1 MKRIK
6 TTKLVTRER
15 AVEIAAQHNGVSIET
30 AQRYTDSELQEVLRQ
45 VAPSHL
51 TLKLKR

>member
-6 TTKLVTRER
+6 TTKEV
-15 AVEIAAQHNGVSIET
+15 AA
-30 AQRYTDSELQEVLRQ
+30 RYTNSELQEVLRH

-51 TLKLKR
+51 TLKLKK